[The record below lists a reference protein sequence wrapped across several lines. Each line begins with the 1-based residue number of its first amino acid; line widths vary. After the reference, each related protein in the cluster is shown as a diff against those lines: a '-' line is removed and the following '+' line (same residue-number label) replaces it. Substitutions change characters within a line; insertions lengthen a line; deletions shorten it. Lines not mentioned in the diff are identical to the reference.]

1 MSRTLDTQVAIIGGG
16 PAGLTMALL
25 LAKLGVDA
33 QVFERRTT
41 TSRLPRAHLLNQRTM
56 EIFESVGIADDVY
69 AESPPDD
76 RWHRVGWYTSLA
88 GERSGQGREIGH
100 LPAWGGGGDADRY
113 AAASTA
119 RFANVPQMRLDPM
132 LREHVSTTGTAL
144 FGTEVTDIRQRD
156 GYVELDVL
164 HVEAGTTDTV
174 SARYVVAADGGR
186 LCSKLLGVEMEG
198 PTQLL
203 DMVTMHVSA
212 DLSAH
217 IVDDEVLLY
226 YFIDPDGQGTFRGSI
241 CAMGP
246 GAWGGDSP
254 EWAFHQAFAWGDPAA
269 KDVDLLESRMRDML
283 GLPDLEFEIHAVS
296 HWEFEGV
303 TARTLRQ
310 GDVFLAGNAAHR
322 HPPTGGLGLNAAVQ
336 DSHNLAWK
344 LALVLSGVAP
354 DTLLDSYHE
363 ERWPV
368 DHFNVE
374 HSLRN
379 AGGHRRVA
387 EALGMH
393 AGIDIEDGWDAID
406 EWLSDTPEG
415 EKRRAAVAEAVAS
428 NADDYSQLNVELG
441 FAYERGALVPDG
453 TEGPPPSLRAYVP
466 TTRPGHHVPH
476 VRFAT
481 PTGEVSTNDLVP
493 TGGFAL
499 LIDSSA
505 AEPWRKA
512 AATVA
517 DGTGILID
525 VIAIGDDVAD
535 VDGAWGSVRG
545 TEDSGAVLVR
555 PDWHVAWRV
564 QTLPADP
571 AGSLAAAL
579 TEVLGH
585 SRKDPS

>member
-1 MSRTLDTQVAIIGGG
+1 MSRTHDTEVAIIGGG

-25 LAKLGVDA
+25 LAELGVDA
-33 QVFERRTT
+33 RVFERRTT

-56 EIFESVGIADDVY
+56 EIFESLGVADDIY
-69 AESPPDD
+69 AQSPPDD

-88 GERSGQGREIGH
+88 GERTGQGHEIGH
-100 LPAWGGGGDADRY
+100 LPAWGGGADVARY
-113 AAASTA
+113 AAASPA

-132 LREHVSTTGTAL
+132 LREHVKTIGTAQ
-144 FGTEVTDIRQRD
+144 FGREVVDIRQRD
-156 GYVELDVL
+156 GHVELDVL
-164 HVEAGTTDTV
+164 HVESGSTETIT
-174 SARYVVAADGGR
+174 ARYVVAADGGR
-186 LCSKLLGVEMEG
+186 LCSQLLGVEMDG

-212 DLSAH
+212 DLSSH

-226 YFIDPDGQGTFRGSI
+226 YFIDPHGQGTFRGSI

-246 GAWGGDSP
+246 GAWGRDSP

-269 KDVDLLESRMRDML
+269 KDVDLLEARVRDML
-283 GLPDLEFEIHAVS
+283 GLPDLQFEVHAVS

-303 TARTLRQ
+303 TARTFRK
-310 GDVFLAGNAAHR
+310 GDVFLVGNAAHR

-344 LALVLSGVAP
+344 LALVLAGHAP
-354 DTLLDSYHE
+354 DALLDSYHE

-393 AGIDIEDGWDAID
+393 AGIEIEDGWAAID
-406 EWLSDTPEG
+406 EWLSDSPEG
-415 EKRRAAVAEAVAS
+415 EKRRAVVAEAVAS

-441 FAYERGALVPDG
+441 FAYEHGALVPDG
-453 TEGPPPSLRAYVP
+453 TEGPPASLREYVP

-476 VRFAT
+476 VWFTT
-481 PTGEVSTNDLVP
+481 PDGPVSTNELVP
-493 TGGFAL
+493 AGGFAL
-499 LIDSSA
+499 LVDSSSAEVWRPAVTAVPGGVEIDLVVVGDNLTDDRGSWA
-505 AEPWRKA
+505 A
-512 AATVA
+512 
-517 DGTGILID
+517 
-525 VIAIGDDVAD
+525 
-535 VDGAWGSVRG
+535 VRG
-545 TEDSGAVLVR
+545 TDDSGAVLVR
-555 PDWHVAWRV
+555 PDWHVAWRAP
-564 QTLPADP
+564 TLPADP
-571 AGSLAAAL
+571 AAAL
-579 TEVLGH
+579 SAVLAEVLGH
-585 SRKDPS
+585 SRKDAS